1 MVQLRRECAVDE
13 VATAMV
19 LDSSFAA
26 STASTRLDGDREG
39 GGGETE
45 GADSFTEEDGTLD
58 ESPSSSSLYYFEHHT
73 RDRKGAQASNALRT
87 SKGHKF

>member
-1 MVQLRRECAVDE
+1 MRRECAE
-13 VATAMV
+13 VATTMG

-45 GADSFTEEDGTLD
+45 GADSFTEDGTLD
-58 ESPSSSSLYYFEHHT
+58 ENPPSSSLYYFEHHT